1 MNMLGNFS
9 EEAQFVLLKAREEM
23 MALNHPYIGTEHLIL
38 SILKNEEVLSQKLGE
53 YGLNY
58 DNFREEIISV
68 IGKGTKCA
76 KFYLYTPLLK
86 KIMENSLLDAKDNNN
101 GEVTPEHLFSALLEE
116 GEGIA
121 IRILIGMG
129 ISLEDLYDEFSI
141 KLIRKQKKRKRKL
154 LIDELGYDLVEKAKK
169 QKMDPVIGREKELN
183 RVVEILCRRTKN
195 NPILIGEAG
204 VGKTAIIEALS
215 QKIADGEVPLNLQN
229 KRIISLDMA
238 TLVSGTKYRGEFEER
253 MQKILR
259 EVEQEENIIL
269 FIDEIHTLVGAG
281 GAEGAIDASNILK
294 PALARGT
301 VHCIGATTI
310 KEYKKFIEEDK
321 ALDRRFQKIII
332 EEPSLNT
339 TVLILNKLKPIYEH
353 YHQVKIPDDMISE
366 IVHLSDKYIYYRH
379 NPDKAID
386 VLDEVSS
393 SISIRETNEVKKLNQ
408 LKKERNEVQKDKNAY
423 ILDNNLKE
431 AYLSLKRES
440 ALTSE
445 INEFELRN
453 KKNYK
458 VVTLEDIAKVIH
470 EKTEI
475 PVYEILKEKAST
487 IEKLE
492 KELKNHVIGQNEAI
506 QELIQ
511 ATKKMKFGYAN
522 NRVKSYLFV
531 GPTGVGK
538 TNLATSYAKFL
549 SGEKNLIRLDMSEYA
564 DATSIN
570 KIIGSAPG
578 YVGYDDNNT
587 VLTKIKE
594 KPTAVILLDEIDKAS
609 PSVLNLLYQIL
620 DVGELTDAK
629 NNTVNFRNN
638 IIIMTSNLGFEENK
652 VGFSQDKRS
661 CLESSLKQ
669 KLPLPLLNRIDSVI
683 PFNSLTEKDVVCIV
697 KKQLKKLE
705 GKYLDLRLSANLIS
719 EIVRESNYQQY
730 GARKI
735 SKIIE
740 SKVESQIID
749 RVMNKEKLEVSTLVL
764 QEAK

>member
-38 SILKNEEVLSQKLGE
+38 SILKNDEVLSQKLGE
-53 YGLNY
+53 YGLSY
-58 DNFREEIISV
+58 DNFREEIVSV

-76 KFYLYTPLLK
+76 KFNLYTPLLK

-154 LIDELGYDLVEKAKK
+154 LIDDLGYDLVEKAKK
-169 QKMDPVIGREKELN
+169 QKMDPVVGREKELN

-332 EEPSLNT
+332 EEPSLDT

-475 PVYEILKEKAST
+475 PVYEILREKAST

-549 SGEKNLIRLDMSEYA
+549 NGEKNLIRLDMSEYA

-652 VGFSQDKRS
+652 VGFSQGKRS

-749 RVMNKEKLEVSTLVL
+749 QVMNKERLEVSTLVL

>member
-1 MNMLGNFS
+1 
-9 EEAQFVLLKAREEM
+9 
-23 MALNHPYIGTEHLIL
+23 
-38 SILKNEEVLSQKLGE
+38 
-53 YGLNY
+53 
-58 DNFREEIISV
+58 
-68 IGKGTKCA
+68 
-76 KFYLYTPLLK
+76 
-86 KIMENSLLDAKDNNN
+86 
-101 GEVTPEHLFSALLEE
+101 
-116 GEGIA
+116 
-121 IRILIGMG
+121 
-129 ISLEDLYDEFSI
+129 
-141 KLIRKQKKRKRKL
+141 
-154 LIDELGYDLVEKAKK
+154 
-169 QKMDPVIGREKELN
+169 MDPVVGREKELN

-332 EEPSLNT
+332 EEPSLDT

-408 LKKERNEVQKDKNAY
+408 LKKERNEVRRDKNAY

-458 VVTLEDIAKVIH
+458 VVTLEDVAKVIH

-609 PSVLNLLYQIL
+609 SSVLNLLYQIL

>member
-1 MNMLGNFS
+1 M
-9 EEAQFVLLKAREEM
+9 
-23 MALNHPYIGTEHLIL
+23 
-38 SILKNEEVLSQKLGE
+38 
-53 YGLNY
+53 
-58 DNFREEIISV
+58 
-68 IGKGTKCA
+68 
-76 KFYLYTPLLK
+76 
-86 KIMENSLLDAKDNNN
+86 
-101 GEVTPEHLFSALLEE
+101 
-116 GEGIA
+116 
-121 IRILIGMG
+121 
-129 ISLEDLYDEFSI
+129 
-141 KLIRKQKKRKRKL
+141 
-154 LIDELGYDLVEKAKK
+154 
-169 QKMDPVIGREKELN
+169 
-183 RVVEILCRRTKN
+183 
-195 NPILIGEAG
+195 
-204 VGKTAIIEALS
+204 
-215 QKIADGEVPLNLQN
+215 
-229 KRIISLDMA
+229 
-238 TLVSGTKYRGEFEER
+238 
-253 MQKILR
+253 
-259 EVEQEENIIL
+259 
-269 FIDEIHTLVGAG
+269 
-281 GAEGAIDASNILK
+281 K

-332 EEPSLNT
+332 EEPSLDT

-408 LKKERNEVQKDKNAY
+408 LKKERNEVRRDKNAY

-458 VVTLEDIAKVIH
+458 VVTLEDVAKVIH
-470 EKTEI
+470 EKTDI

-609 PSVLNLLYQIL
+609 SSVLNLLYQIL